1 MQEDPG
7 DDGMLFDGC
16 GDLQG
21 SATVRAMFDVD
32 VEDAFQ

>member
-7 DDGMLFDGC
+7 DDGVLFDGG

-21 SATVRAMFDVD
+21 SATVRAMLD
-32 VEDAFQ
+32 VEEAFQ